1 MAQTQPT
8 GEQIRFRSSKT
19 GEHILDTYM
28 ENTEKGTRTLPD
40 MIDDLFDGSGVFRS
54 TNFEFR
60 FDPATDKIQVRVGQ
74 FANAT
79 AGYQDITTFFNITG
93 TFSTSTT
100 YQNFDVVTDSIKDV
114 YIVHGLTSG
123 QTFSSE
129 SNFTSSSNTTK
140 IVDVSEAR
148 AYAIKT
154 DGAITGAEYSAK
166 AWAIG
171 GTGVTGAANAG
182 NAKDWAIKTD
192 GTANNAEFSSKAYA
206 LGGTGVDTTTGSAK
220 DWAIKTGSTVGNTGE
235 YSAKFW
241 ATSTNVVT
249 VANGIANINTVAT
262 DIANVNTTA
271 TNIANVNTVAGINAN
286 VTTVAGIQANVTTV
300 ATNNAN
306 VTTVAGISS
315 DVTSVAGISSAVT
328 AVNSNATNINA
339 VNSNSTNIN
348 SVAGIN
354 SNVTTVATNI
364 ANVNSVAGIF
374 SGTQTFTVTVVQS
387 GGNKFAIDGATAPA
401 LTLVKGFTYT
411 FDVSDSSNSGHPLRF
426 KDASGNS
433 FSTGVTVNGTQG
445 QSGATVVL
453 AVPTSGTQPARYYC
467 TVHGNG
473 MGNSITTQNND
484 IATVATI
491 SSDVTAVS
499 NIHANVT
506 TVAGIASNVT
516 TVATNNANVTTVA
529 GSISNVNTTAG
540 SISNVNT
547 VAGSIANVN
556 TVAANVTDVNSFANT
571 YFIGGSAPG
580 SPTTG
585 DLWYDTSA
593 TQMKVYNGS
602 AFVLFITSYDTDN
615 LPEGSTNLY
624 FTNSRADARI
634 TNAFGS
640 NVTLGGELRGPA
652 TFVIDPAAVGD
663 NTGLVQIKG
672 SLQVDGTTT
681 TVNSAT
687 LDVTDKNITVAKGS
701 ANAAASNGAGITV
714 EIGSGT
720 DATLTYANTD
730 DTWNVNKN
738 LKINAA
744 LAATQ
749 DDAVALSIALG

>member
-28 ENTEKGTRTLPD
+28 ENVEQGTRSLPD
-40 MIDDLFDGSGVFRS
+40 MIADLFDSSGVFRS
-54 TNFEFR
+54 SNFEFR

-74 FANAT
+74 FANAST
-79 AGYQDITTFFNITG
+79 GYQDITTFFNVTG

-154 DGAITGAEYSAK
+154 DGAITGSEYSAK

-171 GTGVTGAANAG
+171 GTGVTGAANSG
-182 NAKDWAIKTD
+182 NAKDWATKTD
-192 GTANNAEFSSKAYA
+192 GTADNAEFSSKAYA

-220 DWAIKTGSTVGNTGE
+220 DWAIKTSSTVGNTGE

-271 TNIANVNTVAGINAN
+271 TNITNVNTVAGINAN

-315 DVTSVAGISSAVT
+315 DVTSVAGISSAVS

-339 VNSNSTNIN
+339 VNANATNIN

-354 SNVTTVATNI
+354 SNVTTVAGSI
-364 ANVNSVAGIF
+364 ANVNTVAGIF
-374 SGTQTFTVTVVQS
+374 SGTQTFVVTVA
-387 GGNKFAIDGATAPA
+387 GGVFYIDGASKPT
-401 LTLVKGFTYT
+401 LTLVRGFTYT
-411 FDVSDSSNSGHPLRF
+411 FDVSDGTNNGHPLAF
-426 KDASGNS
+426 KNGSS
-433 FSTGVTVNGTQG
+433 SYTTGVTVNGTAG
-445 QSGATVVL
+445 QAGATVVF
-453 AVPTSGTQPARYYC
+453 AVPNNAPASGLLYYC

-473 MGNSITTQNND
+473 MGNTIATQNND
-484 IATVATI
+484 IATVASI

-624 FTNSRADARI
+624 FTNTRADARI
-634 TNAFGS
+634 TNAFGN

-652 TFVIDPAAVGD
+652 TFVIDPSTVGD
-663 NTGLVQIKG
+663 NTGTVQIKG

>member
-1 MAQTQPT
+1 
-8 GEQIRFRSSKT
+8 
-19 GEHILDTYM
+19 
-28 ENTEKGTRTLPD
+28 
-40 MIDDLFDGSGVFRS
+40 MIADLFDSSGVFRS
-54 TNFEFR
+54 SNFEFR

-74 FANAT
+74 FANAST
-79 AGYQDITTFFNITG
+79 GYQDITTFFNVTG

-154 DGAITGAEYSAK
+154 DGAITGSEYSAK

-171 GTGVTGAANAG
+171 GTGVTGAANSG
-182 NAKDWAIKTD
+182 NAKDWATKTD
-192 GTANNAEFSSKAYA
+192 GTADNAEFSSKAYA

-220 DWAIKTGSTVGNTGE
+220 DWAIKTSSTVGNTGE

-271 TNIANVNTVAGINAN
+271 TNITNVNTVAGINAN

-315 DVTSVAGISSAVT
+315 DVTSVAGISSAVS

-339 VNSNSTNIN
+339 VNANATNIN

-354 SNVTTVATNI
+354 SNVTTVAGSI
-364 ANVNSVAGIF
+364 ANVNTVAGIF
-374 SGTQTFTVTVVQS
+374 SGTQTFVVTVA
-387 GGNKFAIDGATAPA
+387 GGVFYIDGASKPT
-401 LTLVKGFTYT
+401 LTLVRGFTYT
-411 FDVSDSSNSGHPLRF
+411 FDVSDGTNNGHPLAF
-426 KDASGNS
+426 KNGSS
-433 FSTGVTVNGTQG
+433 SYTTGVTVNGTAG
-445 QSGATVVL
+445 QAGATVVF
-453 AVPTSGTQPARYYC
+453 AVPNNAPASGLLYYC

-473 MGNSITTQNND
+473 MGNTIATQNND
-484 IATVATI
+484 IATVASI

-624 FTNSRADARI
+624 FTNTRADARI
-634 TNAFGS
+634 TNAFGN

-652 TFVIDPAAVGD
+652 TFVIDPSTVGD
-663 NTGLVQIKG
+663 NTGTVQIKG

-681 TVNSAT
+681 TVSSAT

>member
-1 MAQTQPT
+1 
-8 GEQIRFRSSKT
+8 
-19 GEHILDTYM
+19 M
-28 ENTEKGTRTLPD
+28 ENVEQGTRSLPD
-40 MIDDLFDGSGVFRS
+40 MIADLFDSSGVFRS
-54 TNFEFR
+54 SNFEFR

-74 FANAT
+74 FANAST
-79 AGYQDITTFFNITG
+79 GYQDITTFFNVTG

-154 DGAITGAEYSAK
+154 DGAITGSEYSAK

-171 GTGVTGAANAG
+171 GTGVTGAANSG
-182 NAKDWAIKTD
+182 NAKDWATKTD
-192 GTANNAEFSSKAYA
+192 GTADNAEFSSKAYA

-220 DWAIKTGSTVGNTGE
+220 DWAIKTSSTVGNTGE

-271 TNIANVNTVAGINAN
+271 TNITNVNTVAGINAN

-315 DVTSVAGISSAVT
+315 DVTSVAGISSAVS

-339 VNSNSTNIN
+339 VNANATNIN

-354 SNVTTVATNI
+354 SNVTTVAGSI
-364 ANVNSVAGIF
+364 ANVNTVAGIF
-374 SGTQTFTVTVVQS
+374 SGTQTFVVTVA
-387 GGNKFAIDGATAPA
+387 GGVFYIDGASKPT
-401 LTLVKGFTYT
+401 LTLVRGFTYT
-411 FDVSDSSNSGHPLRF
+411 FDVSDGTNNGHPLAF
-426 KDASGNS
+426 KNGSS
-433 FSTGVTVNGTQG
+433 SYTTGVTVNGTAG
-445 QSGATVVL
+445 QAGATVVF
-453 AVPTSGTQPARYYC
+453 AVPNNAPASGLLYYC

-473 MGNSITTQNND
+473 MGNTIATQNND
-484 IATVATI
+484 IATVASI

-624 FTNSRADARI
+624 FTNTRADARI
-634 TNAFGS
+634 TNAFGN

-652 TFVIDPAAVGD
+652 TFVIDPSTVGD
-663 NTGLVQIKG
+663 NTGTVQIKG